1 VRPFAAEAQSLGVA
15 SSYFRPRYT
24 SSVIGAPCEV
34 VELPIVMN
42 IMVKVSSGADPCQCI
57 VAGGT

>member
-1 VRPFAAEAQSLGVA
+1 M
-15 SSYFRPRYT
+15 
-24 SSVIGAPCEV
+24 GAPCEV

-42 IMVKVSSGADPCQCI
+42 TMVKVSSGGDPCQCI